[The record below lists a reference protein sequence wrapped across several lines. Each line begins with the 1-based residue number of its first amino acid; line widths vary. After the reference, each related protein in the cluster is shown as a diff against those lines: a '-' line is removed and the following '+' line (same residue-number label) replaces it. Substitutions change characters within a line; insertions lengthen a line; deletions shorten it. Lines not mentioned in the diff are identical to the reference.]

1 MLIHLIAVAPLAF
14 LSCPWTHPVPCSHRR
29 SCSFGALFWLSAST
43 ISVSRWSAQTMD
55 QHGNITLASPN
66 PCPWRSTCGLEW
78 SLPISHVGIHR
89 RGSALWWVWTGS
101 LLALLLCQLHL
112 FHWSSLCFHAN
123 IVCNHVYLWYCKFD
137 DFSEPQKLH
146 SKFIPYMPLTQCD
159 YYCEFG
165 CESVYQNLLKGQKQT
180 KKIKMYFIH
189 PHVNSKHVWL
199 SFFCGTQKKIF
210 RRMLVTK
217 QFWFAFTSIVWL
229 IYIYIYIY
237 IYILHIWLSFFCWT
251 QFLKCW

>member
-29 SCSFGALFWLSAST
+29 SCSYSALFWLSAST

-78 SLPISHVGIHR
+78 SLLISHVGIHR

-112 FHWSSLCFHAN
+112 FHWNSLCFHAN

-137 DFSEPQKLH
+137 GFSEPQKLH
-146 SKFIPYMPLTQCD
+146 SKFITYIPLTQCD
-159 YYCEFG
+159 YYYYCCEFG

-180 KKIKMYFIH
+180 QKWKLILFTLMSIPNMYDFLLW
-189 PHVNSKHVWL
+189 N
-199 SFFCGTQKKIF
+199 
-210 RRMLVTK
+210 TK
-217 QFWFAFTSIVWL
+217 
-229 IYIYIYIY
+229 
-237 IYILHIWLSFFCWT
+237 
-251 QFLKCW
+251 

>member
-14 LSCPWTHPVPCSHRR
+14 LSCPWTHPVPCSPRR
-29 SCSFGALFWLSAST
+29 SCSFSALFWLSAST

-66 PCPWRSTCGLEW
+66 LCPWRSTCGLEW

-89 RGSALWWVWTGS
+89 RVLHSGEFGLD
-101 LLALLLCQLHL
+101 LLALLRSYIVPL
-112 FHWSSLCFHAN
+112 SSLCFHAN
-123 IVCNHVYLWYCKFD
+123 IVCNHVYLYCKFD
-137 DFSEPQKLH
+137 EFSEPQKLH

-165 CESVYQNLLKGQKQT
+165 CESVYQNLLKGQNKP
-180 KKIKMYFIH
+180 KKWKCILFTLMSIPNMYDF
-189 PHVNSKHVWL
+189 L
-199 SFFCGTQKKIF
+199 SSVEPKRIF
-210 RRMLVTK
+210 GRTFVTK

-229 IYIYIYIY
+229 IYI
-237 IYILHIWLSFFCWT
+237 WLSFFCWT
-251 QFLKCW
+251 PFLKCL